1 MTNRFVPVPRLDL
14 PSIDLDDDAISPEP
28 SLGFQ
33 ALVAWSSTGIHT
45 RGSFSLARAHAER
58 RMR

>member
-1 MTNRFVPVPRLDL
+1 MPNNTT
-14 PSIDLDDDAISPEP
+14 SPEP